1 MICWDNLLW
10 ILNESNSTHINW
22 SIFGAKWKHIRGGGV
37 ILTVMLYY
45 LIQLFDQLQM
55 ALDTSQ
61 AKHNP
66 PKFQEDWQ
74 TLVSLCGFLSVPHL
88 FMIQNIQWY
97 DRTQLLQLL
106 YCFLSNLLIKS
117 IDCFGSKSAQPI
129 CPKFVVKYLC
139 KHCWNN
145 ARQILSG

>member
-1 MICWDNLLW
+1 MKLFIFHCVRVSQEWDRRRRYTYYSLLC
-10 ILNESNSTHINW
+10 
-22 SIFGAKWKHIRGGGV
+22 
-37 ILTVMLYY
+37 Y

-106 YCFLSNLLIKS
+106 FCFLSNLLIKS

-139 KHCWNN
+139 KHCWNK

>member
-1 MICWDNLLW
+1 M
-10 ILNESNSTHINW
+10 NEKNSTHINW
-22 SIFGAKWKHIRGGGV
+22 SIFGAKRKHISLDRRRRY
-37 ILTVMLYY
+37 THCYVMLSDS
-45 LIQLFDQLQM
+45 IIWS
-55 ALDTSQ
+55 TPNGVRHEPSQ

-106 YCFLSNLLIKS
+106 FCFLSNLLIKS